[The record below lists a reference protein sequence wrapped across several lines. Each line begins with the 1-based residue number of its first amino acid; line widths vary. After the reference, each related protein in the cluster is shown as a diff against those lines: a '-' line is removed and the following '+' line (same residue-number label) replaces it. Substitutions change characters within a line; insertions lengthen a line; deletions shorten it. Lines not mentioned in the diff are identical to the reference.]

1 MTVSA
6 ESGTTTRPDPDRAG
20 SDVPAVAVVGLGYV
34 GSCIAAA
41 LAERGLRVTGVD
53 VDAGLVEE
61 LNQGRCRFREDRL
74 ADLIAGTVAAGR
86 LRATT
91 DHAAA
96 ADADVVLLTV
106 GTPVRDG
113 GSLAD
118 GQLRAA
124 CSALAGHLRPGQL
137 LMVKST
143 VPPGTTR
150 DVVLP
155 LVERPGLRVGAD
167 LRLAFVP
174 ERLAEGTALH
184 ELRTF
189 PAVVGGVDAA
199 SARAAAAFW
208 RRTFGVE
215 TIVMDS
221 LEAAE
226 IVKLADNWWID
237 LNIALANE
245 LARFCSL
252 FEVDVLDVIAAAN
265 TIPKGSGRVNI
276 LLASVGVGGSCLTK
290 DPWMVHAEA
299 ARRGLDVTTPA
310 AGRAVN
316 AAMPG
321 HTAQMIVDGLLAVG
335 KDPAAARIAV
345 LGLAFKNDTGDLRET
360 PAREVVETL
369 AKAGADLRL
378 HDPLVDPAAAR
389 QMFGLP
395 LAESLRDAVRDA
407 DCVAILAYHREFHGI
422 DLGALPVAPS
432 CLLVDGRA
440 YFPKE
445 RISALCAQGFRYRA
459 IGRPACRA

>member
-6 ESGTTTRPDPDRAG
+6 DDENTRAG
-20 SDVPAVAVVGLGYV
+20 SDVSAVAVVGLGYV
-34 GSCIAAA
+34 GSCLAAS
-41 LAERGLRVTGVD
+41 LAELGLRVTGVD

-61 LNQGRCRFREDRL
+61 LNEGRCRFKEDRL
-74 ADLIAGTVAAGR
+74 ADLIGRTVAAGR

-91 DHAAA
+91 DHAEAA
-96 ADADVVLLTV
+96 GADVVLVTV
-106 GTPVRDG
+106 GTPVRDD

-137 LMVKST
+137 LVVKST

-155 LVERPGLRVGAD
+155 LLERPGLRVGAD

-184 ELRTF
+184 ELRTI
-189 PAVVGGVDAA
+189 PVVVGGADAG
-199 SARAAAAFW
+199 SARDAAAFW

-215 TIVMDS
+215 TIMMDS

-252 FEVDVLDVIAAAN
+252 FGVDVLDVIAAAN
-265 TIPKGSGRVNI
+265 TIPKGTGRVNI
-276 LLASVGVGGSCLTK
+276 LLPSVGVGGSCLTK

-299 ARRGLDVTTPA
+299 ARRGLDITTAA

-321 HTAQMIVDGLLAVG
+321 HTAQMIVGELVAAG
-335 KDPAAARIAV
+335 KDPSAARIAV

-369 AKAGADLRL
+369 AKAGADVRL
-378 HDPLVDPAAAR
+378 HDPLVDPAAAEH
-389 QMFGLP
+389 MFGLCP
-395 LAESLRDAVRDA
+395 VESLREAVRDA
-407 DCVAILAYHREFHGI
+407 DCVAILAFHREFRGV
-422 DLGALPVAPS
+422 DFGAMPVAPS

-440 YFPKE
+440 YLPKE
-445 RISALCAQGFRYRA
+445 KISALCEQGFRYRA
-459 IGRPACRA
+459 IGRPACPA